1 MITDDLGDDE
11 DGDAGFDG
19 AGVAEDTDG
28 SVEVRIYSIGGRN
41 CQYGTVVG
49 FVGLHG
55 FSSQFLWLLFWLK
68 IINMYKVYTSS

>member
-28 SVEVRIYSIGGRN
+28 SVEVRIYE
-41 CQYGTVVG
+41 
-49 FVGLHG
+49 LA
-55 FSSQFLWLLFWLK
+55 
-68 IINMYKVYTSS
+68 